1 MAGSNLWRFLVC
13 AVGLLLA
20 ASPAFTRGQ
29 GGTRTDDRVI
39 QEEQEDYFQN
49 WLTQDVVY
57 IISPEERDVF
67 RNLTTPEEKEQFI
80 EQFWF
85 RRDPDPRTSFN
96 EFKEEHYRRIAYSNE
111 TFASGEPGWMTD
123 RGRIYIIH
131 GPPDQIEAR
140 PAGGVYDRPMREGGG
155 STSTYPFEVWWYRY
169 LPGVGSDIELEF
181 VDRNGGN
188 QYRLVMDYNYKDV
201 LLHVNNAGNTM
212 AEELGIARR
221 QDRPFFSP
229 QNQGRYPFMWQRA
242 KDDPFLKY
250 ETFAAVK
257 RPPEIKFKD
266 LQEIVKVDL
275 HYDNLPFEVRQD
287 FFRLDDRQLL
297 VPVTIQLD
305 NRLLTF
311 REGERGHTA
320 RLAVYGIVTSLQNR
334 VVSEFEDEV
343 TSRFRSDD
351 FEQGRL
357 GRSLY
362 QKVVVLERNNRYK
375 IDLVVKDLESGKVGA
390 VWQAI
395 IPPSFPAESLSASS
409 LLLSDFIEDVGDF
422 AAKDDRMFVLGD
434 VWIRPSLSKVFPLNQ
449 SLGVYFQV
457 YNFGLDQTSF
467 APDLAA
473 DYRVF
478 RDDRLVLEVSDEA
491 GESIQLV
498 SSGRLVLVRRLQVN
512 LLDPGRYRLEVRVRD
527 AIKGE
532 ELVVNDRF
540 ELVSATG

>member
-1 MAGSNLWRFLVC
+1 MAVAKYRCVPGWGVAIF
-13 AVGLLLA
+13 LA
-20 ASPAFTRGQ
+20 AFSASALGQ
-29 GGTRTDDRVI
+29 TLSRTDARLL
-39 QEEQEDYFQN
+39 QEEQEDYFGK

-57 IISPEERDVF
+57 IITPDERDVF

-131 GPPDQIEAR
+131 GPPDQIESR

-155 STSTYPFEVWWYRY
+155 STSTFPFEIWWYRH
-169 LPGVGSDIELEF
+169 LPGIGSDIELEF

-201 LLHVNNAGNTM
+201 LLHVNNAGNTL

-229 QNQGRYPFMWQRA
+229 GNQGRYPLMWQRA
-242 KDDPFLKY
+242 KDDPFMKY

-266 LQEIVKVDL
+266 LQEIVRIDL
-275 HYDNLPFEVRQD
+275 QFDNLPFEIRQD
-287 FFRLDDRQLL
+287 YFRLDDRQLL
-297 VPVTIQLD
+297 VPVTVQLD

-311 REGERGHTA
+311 RQENRGYAA
-320 RLAVYGIVTSLQNR
+320 RLAIYGIVTSLQNR

-343 TSRFRSDD
+343 TSRIRPDQ
-351 FEQGRL
+351 FEQGLL
-357 GRSLY
+357 GRSMY
-362 QKVVVLERNNRYK
+362 QKIVVLERNNRYK

-390 VWQAI
+390 VRRAI
-395 IPPSFPAESLSASS
+395 IPPSFPEEGLTASS
-409 LLLSDFIEDVGDF
+409 LLLSDFIEDLDDF
-422 AAKDDRMFVLGD
+422 GAKDDRMFVLGD
-434 VWIRPSLSKVFPLNQ
+434 VWIRPSLSKVFPSNQ

-457 YNFGLDQTSF
+457 YNFGVDQASF
-467 APDLAA
+467 APRLEAE
-473 DYRVF
+473 YRVF
-478 RDDRLVLEVSDEA
+478 RDNRLVLEVSDET
-491 GESIQLV
+491 GESVQLV
-498 SSGRLVLVRRLQVN
+498 SSGRVVLVRRLQVN
-512 LLDPGRYRLEVRVRD
+512 LLDPGQYRIEVRVRD
-527 AIKGE
+527 AIRDE
-532 ELVVNDRF
+532 ELVMNDRF
-540 ELVSATG
+540 ELVSAPG

>member
-29 GGTRTDDRVI
+29 SGSPTDDRLI
-39 QEEQEDYFQN
+39 REEQEDYFQK
-49 WLTQDVVY
+49 WLSQDVVY

-201 LLHVNNAGNTM
+201 LLHVNNAGKTM

-221 QDRPFFSP
+221 EDRPFFSP

-297 VPVTIQLD
+297 VPVTVQLD

-390 VWQAI
+390 VRQAI